1 MMTHVIKSM
10 EYESA
15 KYIRDVE
22 YIREMASTDL
32 LDDNVAN
39 SEKQFEDEIL
49 NSDTV
54 SMEAAELVSMMDDDN
69 SEEEEI
75 SRIVESTKD
84 TMTLDDVM
92 GIVVE

>member
-10 EYESA
+10 EHESA

-49 NSDTV
+49 NSDAV

-84 TMTLDDVM
+84 AMTLDDVM

>member
-49 NSDTV
+49 NSDAV

-92 GIVVE
+92 GIAVE